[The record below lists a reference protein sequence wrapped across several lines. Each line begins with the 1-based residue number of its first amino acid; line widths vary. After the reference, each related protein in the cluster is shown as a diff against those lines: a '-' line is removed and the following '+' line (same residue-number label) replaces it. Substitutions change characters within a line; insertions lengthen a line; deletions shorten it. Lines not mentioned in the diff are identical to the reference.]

1 MYSDELLDHFHHP
14 RNVGEI
20 PEATAV
26 VEVTNPACGDLMK
39 LWAVVY
45 DARVVEVKFKVA
57 GCVPAIACGSW
68 LTEAI
73 RGKTLEEIAGLT
85 TEHVEAG
92 VGGLPSA
99 SRHAAVL
106 VIDALQ
112 HLLARLSFS
121 AENSE

>member
-1 MYSDELLDHFHHP
+1 MYSKELLDHFHHP

-26 VEVTNPACGDLMK
+26 IEVTNPACGDLMK
-39 LWAVVY
+39 VWAVVY
-45 DARVVEVKFKVA
+45 DARLVEVKFKVA
-57 GCVPAIACGSW
+57 GCVPAVACGSW

-73 RGKTLEEIAGLT
+73 RGKTLEEIASLT
-85 TEHVEAG
+85 TDHVEAG

-106 VIDALQ
+106 VIDALRL
-112 HLLARLSFS
+112 LLARVSGGQ
-121 AENSE
+121 

>member
-20 PEATAV
+20 PDATAV

-39 LWAVVY
+39 IWAVVFH
-45 DARVVEVKFKVA
+45 ARIEEVKFKAA
-57 GCVPAIACGSW
+57 GCVPAVACGSW

-73 RGKTLEEIAGLT
+73 RGKRLEEIAGLT
-85 TEHVEAG
+85 TDHVEAG

-112 HLLARLSFS
+112 RLLARLS
-121 AENSE
+121 EER